1 MSGRARILAPL
12 LAVLL
17 ASVGV
22 SAAQDAMFIVEMARV
37 NDAKSVFAT
46 VRSADTVPAR
56 ARISGTI
63 VELKVD
69 EGSAVEAGAV
79 VALVAD
85 EKLALRAEAL
95 DARIAAAKSEVE
107 NARSE
112 SQRAAALF
120 ERGNISKAR
129 LDQLAT
135 ALSVAESQ
143 LRAAEAERRVIDQ
156 QVTEGAVLAPQAGR
170 VLEVPVSRGA
180 VVLPGEP
187 IAQIAIDKFIL
198 RLELPERH
206 AAFIRQG
213 DPIRVG
219 ARTLDGNAPEH
230 ATGRIT
236 KVYPQLESGRV
247 LADAEVDGLG
257 DYFVGE
263 RVQTYISAGTR
274 EVLLIPAEFAF
285 ARYGLHYVRLARD
298 GAEPLEIAV
307 ELGRPRDIDGRQM
320 VEILSGLEAGDKL
333 VRP

>member
-1 MSGRARILAPL
+1 LGLAGL
-12 LAVLL
+12 LA
-17 ASVGV
+17 AG
-22 SAAQDAMFIVEMARV
+22 AATAQDAEFTVEKV
-37 NDAKSVFAT
+37 TVSDAKSVFAT

-63 VELKVD
+63 VDLKVD
-69 EGSAVEAGAV
+69 EGSAVEAGAI

-107 NARSE
+107 NARAE
-112 SQRAAALF
+112 QKRASALF

-129 LDQLAT
+129 LDQLDT
-135 ALSVAESQ
+135 ALSVAENQ
-143 LRAAEAERRVIDQ
+143 LRAAEAERRVLDQ

-170 VLEVPVSRGA
+170 VLEVPVSRGT

-206 AAFIRQG
+206 AAFIKEG

-219 ARTLDGNAPEH
+219 ARILNGEAPEH

-247 LADAEVDGLG
+247 LADAEVEGLG

-263 RVQTYISAGTR
+263 RVQAYISAGTR
-274 EVLLIPAEFAF
+274 GVLLIPADFAF
-285 ARYGLHYVRLARD
+285 SRYGLHYVRLARD
-298 GAEPLEIAV
+298 KAEPLEIAV
-307 ELGRPRDIDGRQM
+307 ELGRTRDIDGRQM
-320 VEILSGLEAGDKL
+320 VEVLSGLDAGDKL

>member
-1 MSGRARILAPL
+1 MWAKARMIAPVLAGL
-12 LAVLL
+12 LAAGSAL
-17 ASVGV
+17 AEDGT
-22 SAAQDAMFIVEMARV
+22 FTVEKGAV
-37 NDAKSVFAT
+37 NDEKSVFAT
-46 VRSADTVPAR
+46 VRSANTVPAR

-79 VALVAD
+79 LALVAD

-107 NARSE
+107 NARAE
-112 SQRAAALF
+112 QERASALF

-129 LDQLAT
+129 LDQLDT
-135 ALSVAESQ
+135 ALSVAENQ
-143 LRAAEAERRVIDQ
+143 LRAAEAERRVVEQ

-170 VLEVPVSRGA
+170 VLEVPVSRGT

-187 IAQIAIDKFIL
+187 IAQIAIDRFIL

-206 AAFIRQG
+206 AAFIKEG

-219 ARTLDGNAPEH
+219 ARILNGDAPKE
-230 ATGRIT
+230 ATGRII
-236 KVYPQLESGRV
+236 KVYPQLEAGRV

-263 RVQTYISAGTR
+263 RVQVFISAGTR
-274 EVLLIPAEFAF
+274 EVLLIPAGFAF
-285 ARYGLHYVRLARD
+285 SRYGLHYVRLARPD
-298 GAEPLEIAV
+298 AEPLEIAV
-307 ELGRPRDIDGRQM
+307 ELGQPREIDGREL
-320 VEILSGLEAGDKL
+320 VEVLSGLEAGDEL